1 MLFPFILYTIIDIK
15 ANTSYVYHIERNLDN
30 LINSN
35 NFSEF
40 VNLNVSKDKCLNKEM
55 LFKDQMPSLRR
66 TGFFL

>member
-40 VNLNVSKDKCLNKEM
+40 VNLNVSKDKCLNK
-55 LFKDQMPSLRR
+55 DVV
-66 TGFFL
+66 